1 MTAMLRRLEMTSG
14 LLTGIAG
21 LFGLGYALYGPTST
35 MSESQTTAG
44 SATVTTIT
52 RSATL
57 AEQGLLPVTMLFLTA
72 ALLCAVG
79 VVVGAYLHVRH
90 GDPVGLALLCVAT
103 ALLWGETILGAA
115 SIGVFLAPAALLAL
129 STASVGVVAGS
140 RRAAGG

>member
-1 MTAMLRRLEMTSG
+1 MLRRLEMMSG

-21 LFGLGYALYGPTST
+21 LAGPGYALCGPMGS
-35 MSESQTTAG
+35 TTAESETTIG
-44 SATVTTIT
+44 SVTVTTAIGHGST
-52 RSATL
+52 TP
-57 AEQGLLPVTMLFLTA
+57 AEQGVLPVTMLFLTA

-90 GDPVGLALLCVAT
+90 SDPVGLALLCVAT